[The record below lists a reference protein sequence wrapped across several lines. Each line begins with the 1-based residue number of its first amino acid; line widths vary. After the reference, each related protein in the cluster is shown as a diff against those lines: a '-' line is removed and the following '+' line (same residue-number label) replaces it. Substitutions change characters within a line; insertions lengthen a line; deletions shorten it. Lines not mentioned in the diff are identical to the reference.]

1 MSTPSLENEALTLER
16 TAKAT
21 HTTALLLYVAG
32 VGFLSIMDATVKQ
45 VASRYSTAEVSF
57 LRFATGTI
65 VIGLIVAWMRPGWPS
80 LEMMRVN
87 GVRSLLT
94 VMTSL
99 TFFFAL
105 TALPL
110 AETVALTFLTP
121 AFLAL
126 FGAWILKERLSP
138 KIGLALGVGFLGM
151 LVIVGGQIGTT
162 TYGPLAL
169 AGACAALAAAVFYA
183 LGMVLLRSRAAIDP
197 IPLTVLVL
205 HIGATA
211 ILAVPAA
218 LAWRTPTPE
227 DALIFGVIG
236 VLGVGGHLLLAN
248 AFARAQAGRLA
259 ALEYTAL
266 LWAAGLGYVFFAE
279 VPGIATVVGAGFI
292 VASAWLAHRT

>member
-1 MSTPSLENEALTLER
+1 MSTPALESEALAAQR
-16 TAKAT
+16 TEKAT

-32 VGFLSIMDATVKQ
+32 VGCLSVMDAVVKH
-45 VASRYSTAEVSF
+45 VASRYSTPEVSF
-57 LRFATGTI
+57 LRFATGTV

-80 LEMMRVN
+80 AEMLRVN
-87 GVRSLLT
+87 GIRSILT
-94 VMTSL
+94 VLTSL

-110 AETVALTFLTP
+110 AETVALSFLTP

-126 FGAWILKERLSP
+126 FGARLLKERLSP

-151 LVIVGGQIGTT
+151 LVIVGGQIGGAA
-162 TYGPLAL
+162 YGPLAL
-169 AGACAALAAAVFYA
+169 AGACATLAAAVFYA

-205 HIGATA
+205 HIGAMA
-211 ILAVPAA
+211 ILAAPAWF
-218 LAWRTPTPE
+218 AWRTPSRE
-227 DALIFGVIG
+227 DAMIFGAIG

-248 AFARAQAGRLA
+248 AFARSQAGRLA

-266 LWAAGLGYVFFAE
+266 IWAAGLGYVFFAE
-279 VPGIATVVGAGFI
+279 APGIATVVGALFI
-292 VASAWLAHRT
+292 VVSAWMANRS